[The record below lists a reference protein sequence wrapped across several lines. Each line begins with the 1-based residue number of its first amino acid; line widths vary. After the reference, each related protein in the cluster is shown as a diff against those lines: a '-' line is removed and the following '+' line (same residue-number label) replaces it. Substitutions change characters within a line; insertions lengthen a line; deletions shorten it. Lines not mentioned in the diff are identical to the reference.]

1 MRLLPFLA
9 IALLF
14 NACRSGQSV
23 QDKRYPAHVGDISPD
38 PKQDDP
44 AFTVCRENYVPQY
57 YSLESGYEGEKP
69 AIEAYF
75 RKNFVHNN
83 KHKAVDGY
91 ITIRF
96 VVNCQG
102 KTGRFRLQEVG
113 PDLVA
118 KQFPAE
124 LSSQLLRL
132 VKSLQGWKPG
142 MNNGVALDY
151 YKYLTFKI
159 KDGNIAEILP

>member
-1 MRLLPFLA
+1 MRLLPL
-9 IALLF
+9 IALAVFF
-14 NACRSGQSV
+14 NACRSGQPAPGHP
-23 QDKRYPAHVGDISPD
+23 YPAHIGDISAD

-44 AFTVCRENYVPQY
+44 AFSVCRENYIPQY

-75 RKNFVHNN
+75 RKNFVYNH

-102 KTGRFRLQEVG
+102 KTGRFRVQEIG

-142 MNNGVALDY
+142 MNKGVALDY
-151 YKYLTFKI
+151 YQYLTFKI
-159 KDGNIAEILP
+159 KDGNIVEILP